1 MHNPV
6 IFLLGYKTL
15 CADISHAAEVLN
27 LCGFYGIPYRNQKS
41 EGETVSLECSLFS
54 AQRLKRLC
62 EKNSIPLKSVSS
74 HGLPALLYKYRH
86 RYGILLG
93 IILGIALI
101 YLSGIFLWDIRIDGE
116 SRLTEKEVIE
126 ELNACGLYVGMPT
139 AEIDADVIQNRVMI
153 YSDDISWISINLSG
167 TVAHV
172 EIREAQPL
180 PQKEE
185 SFKAANLV
193 ATDDGEITG
202 FEEVKGEI
210 SVKIG
215 DLVRAG
221 DLLVSGIRDSSTL
234 GFTYLCADGKV
245 FAKVRSDYE
254 VQIPLEYNKK
264 IYCEKTYCEKYIV
277 FFNKEIKIYSNNRK
291 IDMSCDIIDTVEYA
305 NFFSLGSLPFGIRTV
320 RYLPY
325 QTETAT
331 RSTAEAIDLA
341 LYKLRLVEEEKGIG
355 DICTKKLDGTFED
368 GAYRLRCSTTYIKN
382 ISKQLEIKITG

>member
-15 CADISHAAEVLN
+15 CADISYAAEILN

-93 IILGIALI
+93 IIIGIALI

>member
-15 CADISHAAEVLN
+15 CADISYAAEILN

-93 IILGIALI
+93 IIIGIALI

-172 EIREAQPL
+172 EIREAHPL

-185 SFKAANLV
+185 SFEAANLV

-245 FAKVRSDYE
+245 FAKVRSAS
-254 VQIPLEYNKK
+254 V
-264 IYCEKTYCEKYIV
+264 
-277 FFNKEIKIYSNNRK
+277 
-291 IDMSCDIIDTVEYA
+291 
-305 NFFSLGSLPFGIRTV
+305 
-320 RYLPY
+320 
-325 QTETAT
+325 
-331 RSTAEAIDLA
+331 
-341 LYKLRLVEEEKGIG
+341 
-355 DICTKKLDGTFED
+355 
-368 GAYRLRCSTTYIKN
+368 
-382 ISKQLEIKITG
+382 